1 MSAVSPAEP
10 LRFGRF
16 ELQPHQRRLLVD
28 GEPASVGARA
38 LDMLILLARRNGELV
53 SKREL
58 MDEVWPGLVVEENNL
73 AVHISALRKLLGNG
87 TIATVPGWGYRFTA
101 TVERAQPLAP
111 DVAPSPAPAPAP
123 APRTLRTNLPAELP
137 RLFGREHDLQALG
150 AMVDSAPL
158 VTIVGAGGIGKTVLA
173 RQLLQARRAHYPQG
187 VCWVEL
193 GAVTDA
199 AQLPGAVMTALGV
212 EGGSG
217 DPLAALIAAT
227 APLKMLLA
235 LDNAEQLAADIAQL
249 CQRLVEAAP
258 GLHLL
263 VTSQAPLK
271 LAVEHVYRLD
281 TLAVPAAP
289 LPASQALAFG
299 AVALF
304 VERARAA
311 DARFSLDDAQVEKV
325 VELCNALDGLPLA
338 LELAAARAPMLGL
351 QRLAAS
357 MDERLKLL
365 TRSRDRAAPARQQT
379 LRAALEWSHGFLDE
393 REQAVFRRLGVIAGS
408 ASLDLVQQLVSD
420 DGGVDAWEALDALG
434 VLVDRSLVAVVGA
447 DPQAEPRYRLL
458 ESQRAFAL
466 ERLQVHGEL
475 SCAQQ
480 RHAQAVARQFESRW
494 VDRDNGKVSFVD
506 WQAQLAPDLDN
517 ARDAIA
523 WAQQAGDAACALAIG
538 ATLLRAMPHAL
549 QGERL
554 LLAEQFER
562 QLQPELPP
570 RLRLRTWLMLAEV
583 WADTQWARSR
593 AATQQAVQ
601 LAAEL
606 DGQERPRHRR
616 YPALYDC
623 CRWAA
628 RMGHVAMAEQA
639 AADLRSPLDTVW
651 TPQRRFYLAE
661 AEAVLSELRGDRPE
675 VLRQYRRVL
684 GPAPARAGTVPTADA
699 PLDEA
704 LPRARARLNLFGAC
718 LALNDPQ
725 RAAPLAA
732 QGWAE
737 AQRFGLQRGWLAH
750 LALWATQAG
759 RHADSARL
767 LGRAQAVAARDD
779 DHGIDENALLE
790 RAQEAAAGALGAAKV
805 RQHLAEGAKLDDAG
819 VAALLGP

>member
-1 MSAVSPAEP
+1 MSVVPTAEP

-28 GEPASVGARA
+28 GQPASVGARA

-73 AVHISALRKLLGNG
+73 AVHISALRKLLGNA

-101 TVERAQPLAP
+101 TVERAQALPP
-111 DVAPSPAPAPAP
+111 DVAPSPAPMPAT
-123 APRTLRTNLPAELP
+123 RTLRTNLPAELP
-137 RLFGREHDLQALG
+137 PLFGRERDLQALG
-150 AMVDSAPL
+150 VMVDSAPL
-158 VTIVGAGGIGKTVLA
+158 VTVVGAGGIGKTVLA
-173 RQLLQARRAHYPQG
+173 RQVLQARRTAYPQG

-199 AQLPGAVMTALGV
+199 AQLPGAVMAALGV
-212 EGGSG
+212 EGGAG
-217 DPLAALIAAT
+217 DPEAALLAAV

-235 LDNAEQLAADIAQL
+235 LDNAEQLAGDIAQL
-249 CQRLVEAAP
+249 CQRLVDAAP

-271 LAVEHVYRLD
+271 LATEHVYRLD
-281 TLAVPAAP
+281 TLAVPAVP
-289 LPASQALAFG
+289 MPAAEALAFG

-311 DARFSLDDAQVEKV
+311 DARFMLDDAQVGKV
-325 VELCNALDGLPLA
+325 VELCAALDGLPLA

-393 REQAVFRRLGVIAGS
+393 REQSVFRRLGVVAGS

-420 DGGVDAWEALDALG
+420 DTGVDEWEALDALG

-447 DPQAEPRYRLL
+447 DPQAEPRYRML

-466 ERLQVHGEL
+466 ERLQLAGEL
-475 SCAQQ
+475 ACTQQ
-480 RHAQAVARQFESRW
+480 RHAQAVARQFEGRW
-494 VDRDNGKVSFVD
+494 VDRDNGKLSFAD
-506 WQAQLAPDLDN
+506 WQAHLAPDLDN
-517 ARDAIA
+517 AREAIA

-549 QGERL
+549 QAERL
-554 LLAEQFER
+554 ALAEQFER
-562 QLQPELPP
+562 LLHPDLAP
-570 RLRLRTWLMLAEV
+570 RLRLRTWLMLADV
-583 WADTQWARSR
+583 WADTQWGRSR
-593 AATQQAVQ
+593 AATQQAVH

-628 RMGHVAMAEQA
+628 KIGHAVMAEQA
-639 AADLRSPLDTVW
+639 AADLRSPLDAVW

-675 VLRQYRRVL
+675 MLRHFRRAVAS
-684 GPAPARAGTVPTADA
+684 GSDRQGTAQPADA
-699 PLDEA
+699 ALDEA

-732 QGWAE
+732 EGWAE
-737 AQRFGLQRGWLAH
+737 ARRFGLQRGWLAH
-750 LALWATQAG
+750 LALWAVQAG
-759 RHADSARL
+759 RHADGACL
-767 LGRAQAVAARDD
+767 LGRAQAAPATAD
-779 DHGIDENALLE
+779 DHGLDEIALLE
-790 RAQEAAAGALGAAKV
+790 LAREAVAGALGAARL
-805 RQHLAEGAKLDDAG
+805 RQHLAAGAALDDDG
-819 VAALLGP
+819 VAALLNG